1 LLCRCCEIV
10 LSLMEV
16 LAEIVSPGDEM
27 ETRDAEQSS
36 ARNERMFERCK
47 VFPLSADVLI
57 PF

>member
-1 LLCRCCEIV
+1 
-10 LSLMEV
+10 MEV